1 MATNL
6 RIEDF
11 DPEEIAVYMSR
22 LFAMGDANGD
32 GVLEPDE
39 FRRLLEL
46 SGFRFTANDI
56 EKLFNAADT
65 NADGVIEY
73 EEFIPT
79 MLYLLLDEAW
89 SPLSPQRQ
97 RHIQDDHHRYS
108 AVLTH
113 MRAPQCHCQLAPNGL
128 GCPQLALCV
137 VAGRRRGR

>member
-46 SGFRFTANDI
+46 SGFSFTANEI
-56 EKLFNAADT
+56 EKLFNAVDT

-73 EEFIPT
+73 EEF
-79 MLYLLLDEAW
+79 EAYIM
-89 SPLSPQRQ
+89 SNQ
-97 RHIQDDHHRYS
+97 
-108 AVLTH
+108 
-113 MRAPQCHCQLAPNGL
+113 
-128 GCPQLALCV
+128 
-137 VAGRRRGR
+137 